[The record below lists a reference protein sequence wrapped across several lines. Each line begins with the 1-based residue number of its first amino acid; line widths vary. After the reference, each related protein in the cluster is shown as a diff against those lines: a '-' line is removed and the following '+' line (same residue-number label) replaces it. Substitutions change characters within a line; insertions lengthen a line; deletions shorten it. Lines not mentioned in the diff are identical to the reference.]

1 LLQLKFPPNLQSLL
15 CVLSFVPAKKEFTLL
30 EHPGL
35 LILLQSLLCVFSV
48 PVAVFKHVEKS
59 VQSLVWLLALPK
71 STFVQVE
78 VASQLSTAYTD
89 CSNITEL
96 ARATVLMNKEAIIVM
111 TDIFEKN
118 HAEDSYI
125 LL

>member
-1 LLQLKFPPNLQSLL
+1 
-15 CVLSFVPAKKEFTLL
+15 
-30 EHPGL
+30 
-35 LILLQSLLCVFSV
+35 
-48 PVAVFKHVEKS
+48 VEKS

-111 TDIFEKN
+111 TDIVEKITLTTLTFFYN
-118 HAEDSYI
+118 NFLDSLKATLAI
-125 LL
+125 KIPS